1 MLCSNINNI
10 STMTLK
16 NFYKYKKEKESEALS
31 KSIQSKAKIS
41 DDLNNNKI
49 SNNNNINVLK
59 KSSSGKN
66 SFISRYDSNNRNNK
80 TIHIENKRDLLLNNK
95 FFFSTSELGN
105 ITDIININN
114 KYQKTVNENK
124 FNDKIMI
131 RNKSSFNE
139 DKNDS
144 IKQLIKVN
152 TKIGRDGSSKP
163 NYNSYSKSRDNCNAK
178 NGKMIN
184 ERLSQNHE
192 QKSTKNKNSKS
203 IKYNGSF
210 TQKKFYL
217 NEKIQFLIKKM
228 NKIIYSKIFQYLKEK
243 FRDKNS
249 KLKKPNIPNRKQ
261 QSNDKNKPKLNLS
274 SKKRTSKNKNKD
286 KEKDNIYKQTQ
297 KNKNPRVVFGNLL
310 LNRPPSQLSI
320 FPSKNNISS
329 HINNQFKQKDI
340 KTRINQSSI
349 LDNIKSKINKSK
361 NKREN
366 KVHNNSINSKDR
378 SILLKN
384 KKNNNSSQ
392 KNIIDKKC
400 KKNIKIKEKNNLL
413 INNDEMELIKSL
425 SNNNFKEPTSKEDI
439 HHYNTEI
446 SSQIINSI
454 YNNNNAG
461 RICKVYENC
470 LLDENK
476 MLENRISDFK
486 YGNKPK
492 YKKDKIMEYASSPSP
507 KNLNNIN
514 FPFMK
519 KNASPKSNMKMSI
532 NIKANN
538 INNNKIGE
546 KIPYFPKYD
555 LNTFNIISSNLYE
568 STPIKY
574 ALYRWYNIITK
585 KKIINIFANRNK
597 IKQLVNK
604 SDSII
609 MNKIKKL
616 FRCLLLKI
624 YFNRYFDAYS
634 RKKILEKMK
643 NNKNNAIKCIN
654 IPIRQKSGCDIINNI
669 NINNYINYSDLN
681 KFMKKRAQSPVVLSK
696 LIMPSKDNNKY
707 NQVINNGNIFDE
719 QNKNVNISNM
729 NYANN
734 LKYNY
739 KCNNYNNNYVPL
751 AQTDRM
757 HNNLY
762 SPMNISVPKLANKNK
777 FCFNDMNNND
787 KKELN
792 MTDMYSNN
800 NKYYENNVNKRNVL
814 IDQVNQLRMVFNLLE
829 QHENKNNNI
838 YECFHKWLYDTKL
851 GLKIKN
857 KCLFWSFTGNNNCYN
872 IFDEGNQVYQK
883 YSVNTYKGKD
893 YNNGFSVKK
902 NNITSIEIGKY
913 TPVRGIKSFRSKT
926 SQKGSDTHKIFEYND
941 TKEVINK
948 NSNVIKN
955 SPSLINNY
963 SNKSSVN
970 MVYHK
975 KKLINPNI
983 LSINNNCFL
992 EYNTNTYTN
1001 NSYLINFD
1009 NYEMNTYKKSFY
1021 KNKNNNFSNIEIN
1034 NSINSF
1040 YLDNYNKGNFNV
1052 NPNGYKSSV
1061 YIPHDYIQEKKIEIK
1076 KMNKI
1081 EEKEINFAQYRR
1093 NKSYNKI
1100 SKIIP
1105 QYNENKDNNIEGN
1118 KFNLYLNENKSDKN
1132 NNVNINEIKIIYRKG
1147 KNFMN
1152 NFNNNISYSKKI
1164 KIYSNN
1170 NNNINNIFKKNNKI
1184 KKNNSNKNGS
1194 NKINKSM
1201 CYINHNYILKNIEQ
1215 SNKLNYS
1222 FSYVKNKIIL

>member
-1 MLCSNINNI
+1 MLSSNINNI

-16 NFYKYKKEKESEALS
+16 NFYKHKREKEKENDILS
-31 KSIQSKAKIS
+31 KSIQSQTKIN
-41 DDLNNNKI
+41 DELNNNKI
-49 SNNNNINVLK
+49 NNINNINILK

-80 TIHIENKRDLLLNNK
+80 TIHIDNKRDLQLNNK

-105 ITDIININN
+105 ITDIISINN
-114 KYQKTVNENK
+114 KYQKTSSENK
-124 FNDKIMI
+124 FYDKIMV

-139 DKNDS
+139 DKNGS

-152 TKIGRDGSSKP
+152 TKIGKDGISKS
-163 NYNSYSKSRDNCNAK
+163 NFNSYSKSKHNCNSK
-178 NGKMIN
+178 KGKTPN
-184 ERLSQNHE
+184 ERLNQNYE
-192 QKSTKNKNSKS
+192 QKSTKNKNIKNV
-203 IKYNGSF
+203 KYNISF

-217 NEKIQFLIKKM
+217 NEKIQFFIKKM
-228 NKIIYSKIFQYLKEK
+228 KKIIYNKIFQYLKEK

-249 KLKKPNIPNRKQ
+249 KLKKANIPSKKQ

-286 KEKDNIYKQTQ
+286 KDNIYKQTQ

-310 LNRPPSQLSI
+310 LNRPPSQLSVI
-320 FPSKNNISS
+320 PSKNNISS
-329 HINNQFKQKDI
+329 HINNQLKQKSI

-366 KVHNNSINSKDR
+366 KAHNNSINSKDR
-378 SILLKN
+378 NILLKN
-384 KKNNNSSQ
+384 KKNINFSQ

-400 KKNIKIKEKNNLL
+400 KKNNKIKEKNNLI
-413 INNDEMELIKSL
+413 INNDEIELIKSF
-425 SNNNFKEPTSKEDI
+425 SNNNFKESSSKEDMP
-439 HHYNTEI
+439 HYNTEI

-454 YNNNNAG
+454 YNINNAG

-470 LLDENK
+470 LLDGNK
-476 MLENRISDFK
+476 FLENRISNFK

-492 YKKDKIMEYASSPSP
+492 YKKDKIMEYTSSPSP

-519 KNASPKSNMKMSI
+519 KNASPKSNMKKNI
-532 NIKANN
+532 NIKLNN
-538 INNNKIGE
+538 INNNKLGE
-546 KIPYFPKYD
+546 RISYFPKYD
-555 LNTFNIISSNLYE
+555 TNTFNIISGNLYE
-568 STPIKY
+568 SNIIKY
-574 ALYRWYNIITK
+574 SFFHWHNLITK
-585 KKIINIFANRNK
+585 KKIIKIFSNRNK
-597 IKQLVNK
+597 MKQLMNK
-604 SDSII
+604 SNLII
-609 MNKIKKL
+609 INKIMKL
-616 FRCLLLKI
+616 FRRLLLKK
-624 YFNRYFDAYS
+624 YFNIYMDVYS

-643 NNKNNAIKCIN
+643 NNKSNAIKCIN

-681 KFMKKRAQSPVVLSK
+681 KFMKKRAQSPIVLSK
-696 LIMPSKDNNKY
+696 LIMTKDNTKY
-707 NQVINNGNIFDE
+707 NHLINNGNIFDE
-719 QNKNVNISNM
+719 QNKNININHI

-739 KCNNYNNNYVPL
+739 KSKNYNNNYVPF
-751 AQTDRM
+751 AQTDRI

-762 SPMNISVPKLANKNK
+762 SPMNSSVPKLANKNK
-777 FCFNDMNNND
+777 FVYNND
-787 KKELN
+787 TNELN
-792 MTDMYSNN
+792 MTDMYNN
-800 NKYYENNVNKRNVL
+800 NKYYENNLNSNKKNVL

-829 QHENKNNNI
+829 QHENKTTSI

-851 GLKIKN
+851 GQKIKN

-902 NNITSIEIGKY
+902 NNITSLEIGKY

-1164 KIYSNN
+1164 KIYSSN
-1170 NNNINNIFKKNNKI
+1170 NNNINNIFKKNTKI
-1184 KKNNSNKNGS
+1184 KKNNSNKNDS

-1201 CYINHNYILKNIEQ
+1201 CYIIHNYILKNIEQ

-1222 FSYVKNKIIL
+1222 FSYVKSKIIL

>member
-1 MLCSNINNI
+1 MLSSNINNI

-16 NFYKYKKEKESEALS
+16 DFYKHKKEKEKENEFLS
-31 KSIQSKAKIS
+31 KSIQTKTKIK
-41 DDLNNNKI
+41 DELNNKKI
-49 SNNNNINVLK
+49 SNINNINVIK

-80 TIHIENKRDLLLNNK
+80 TIHIDNKRDLLLNNK

-105 ITDIININN
+105 ITDIININS
-114 KYQKTVNENK
+114 KYQKTFSENK
-124 FNDKIMI
+124 FYDKIII
-131 RNKSSFNE
+131 RNKSNFNE

-152 TKIGRDGSSKP
+152 TKIGKDGSSKP
-163 NYNSYSKSRDNCNAK
+163 NFNSYSKSKDNCNSK
-178 NGKMIN
+178 KGKMAN
-184 ERLSQNHE
+184 EKSTKIHG
-192 QKSTKNKNSKS
+192 QKSTKNKNIKS
-203 IKYNGSF
+203 VKYNISL
-210 TQKKFYL
+210 TQKKFFI
-217 NEKIQFLIKKM
+217 NEKIQFFAKKM
-228 NKIIYSKIFQYLKEK
+228 NKIFYNKTFQYLKEK
-243 FRDKNS
+243 FRDKNN
-249 KLKKPNIPNRKQ
+249 KLKKANAPDKKQ

-274 SKKRTSKNKNKD
+274 SKKRTSKNKN

-310 LNRPPSQLSI
+310 LNRPPSQISI
-320 FPSKNNISS
+320 IPSKNNISS
-329 HINNQFKQKDI
+329 QINNQLKQKNL
-340 KTRINQSSI
+340 KNKINQSSI

-378 SILLKN
+378 NILLKN
-384 KKNNNSSQ
+384 KKNNNFSQ
-392 KNIIDKKC
+392 KNIIDKKS
-400 KKNIKIKEKNNLL
+400 KKNIKIKEKNNLI
-413 INNDEMELIKSL
+413 INNEEMEFIKSL
-425 SNNNFKEPTSKEDI
+425 SNNNLKETSSKEDMQ
-439 HHYNTEI
+439 HYNTEI

-454 YNNNNAG
+454 YNINNAG

-470 LLDENK
+470 LLDGNK
-476 MLENRISDFK
+476 FLENRISEIK
-486 YGNKPK
+486 CN
-492 YKKDKIMEYASSPSP
+492 KDKIMEYTSSSSP
-507 KNLNNIN
+507 KNINNIN
-514 FPFMK
+514 FPFIK
-519 KNASPKSNMKMSI
+519 KNVSPKCNMKMNI
-532 NIKANN
+532 NIKLNN
-538 INNNKIGE
+538 IKGE
-546 KIPYFPKYD
+546 KISYFPKYD
-555 LNTFNIISSNLYE
+555 TKTYNIISTNLYE
-568 STPIKY
+568 NIPIKY
-574 ALYRWYNIITK
+574 ALYHWYHLTTK

-597 IKQLVNK
+597 MKRLVNK
-604 SDSII
+604 SGSII
-609 MNKIKKL
+609 IKKIMRL
-616 FRCLLLKI
+616 FHCLLLKK
-624 YFNRYFDAYS
+624 YFNRYMDVYS
-634 RKKILEKMK
+634 KKKILEKIK
-643 NNKNNAIKCIN
+643 NNKKNYIKCIN

-681 KFMKKRAQSPVVLSK
+681 KFMKKRAQSPIVLSK

-707 NQVINNGNIFDE
+707 SPVINNGNIFDE
-719 QNKNVNISNM
+719 QNKDININNM

-739 KCNNYNNNYVPL
+739 KYKNYNNNYVPF
-751 AQTDRM
+751 AQTDRI

-762 SPMNISVPKLANKNK
+762 SPINSSVPKLTNKNK
-777 FCFNDMNNND
+777 FCFNDMYNND
-787 KKELN
+787 TNELN
-792 MTDMYSNN
+792 MTNDMHNN

-829 QHENKNNNI
+829 QHDNKNTSI
-838 YECFHKWLYDTKL
+838 FECFHKWLYDTKL
-851 GLKIKN
+851 GQKIKN

-893 YNNGFSVKK
+893 YNSGFSVKK

-926 SQKGSDTHKIFEYND
+926 SQKGSDTQKIFEYND
-941 TKEVINK
+941 TREINNK
-948 NSNVIKN
+948 NSNSNMIKN
-955 SPSLINNY
+955 SSSLVNNY
-963 SNKSSVN
+963 SNKSSKN
-970 MVYHK
+970 MVYK

-983 LSINNNCFL
+983 LGNNNCFL

-1001 NSYLINFD
+1001 NSYLLNFD
-1009 NYEMNTYKKSFY
+1009 NYEIMNYKKTFY
-1021 KNKNNNFSNIEIN
+1021 KNKNNNFSNIEINN

-1052 NPNGYKSSV
+1052 NPTGYKSSV

-1100 SKIIP
+1100 SNIVP

-1118 KFNLYLNENKSDKN
+1118 KLNIYLNENKIEKN
-1132 NNVNINEIKIIYRKG
+1132 KNANININEIKIIYRKG

-1152 NFNNNISYSKKI
+1152 NFNSNISYNKKI
-1164 KIYSNN
+1164 KIYSSNN
-1170 NNNINNIFKKNNKI
+1170 HTNINNIFKKKVKI
-1184 KKNNSNKNGS
+1184 KNKNNDKKDI

-1201 CYINHNYILKNIEQ
+1201 CCIHHNYKLKNIEQ
-1215 SNKLNYS
+1215 SKKSLNYS
-1222 FSYVKNKIIL
+1222 FSYTKSKIIL

>member
-1 MLCSNINNI
+1 
-10 STMTLK
+10 MTLK
-16 NFYKYKKEKESEALS
+16 HFHKHKKEKEDDILS
-31 KSIQSKAKIS
+31 KSIQSKTKIN
-41 DDLNNNKI
+41 DELNNNKI
-49 SNNNNINVLK
+49 NNINNINILK

-80 TIHIENKRDLLLNNK
+80 TIHIDNKRDLLLNNK
-95 FFFSTSELGN
+95 FFSTSELGN

-114 KYQKTVNENK
+114 KYQKTFSENK
-124 FNDKIMI
+124 FYDKIMV
-131 RNKSSFNE
+131 RNKSNFNE

-152 TKIGRDGSSKP
+152 TKIGKDGTSKS
-163 NYNSYSKSRDNCNAK
+163 NFNSYSKSKDNCNSK
-178 NGKMIN
+178 KGKTPTEKLN
-184 ERLSQNHE
+184 QNYE
-192 QKSTKNKNSKS
+192 QRSTKNKNMKRV
-203 IKYNGSF
+203 KYNVLY
-210 TQKKFYL
+210 TQKKLYL
-217 NEKIQFLIKKM
+217 NEKIQIFIKKM
-228 NKIIYSKIFQYLKEK
+228 NKIIYNKIFQYLKEK
-243 FRDKNS
+243 FRDKNN
-249 KLKKPNIPNRKQ
+249 KFKKTNITNKKQ

-286 KEKDNIYKQTQ
+286 KDNIYKQTQ

-310 LNRPPSQLSI
+310 LNRPPSQLSVI
-320 FPSKNNISS
+320 PSKNNISS
-329 HINNQFKQKDI
+329 HINNQLKQKSI

-378 SILLKN
+378 SILIKN
-384 KKNNNSSQ
+384 KKNNNFSQ

-400 KKNIKIKEKNNLL
+400 KKNIKIKEKNNLI
-413 INNDEMELIKSL
+413 INNDEMELIKSF
-425 SNNNFKEPTSKEDI
+425 SNNNLKETSSKEDMQ
-439 HHYNTEI
+439 HYNTEV

-454 YNNNNAG
+454 YNINNPG

-470 LLDENK
+470 LLDGNK
-476 MLENRISDFK
+476 FLENRISDFK

-492 YKKDKIMEYASSPSP
+492 YKKDKIMEYASSLSP

-519 KNASPKSNMKMSI
+519 KNVSPKSNIKMNI
-532 NIKANN
+532 NINLNN
-538 INNNKIGE
+538 NNNNKLGE
-546 KIPYFPKYD
+546 RISYFPKYD
-555 LNTFNIISSNLYE
+555 TNTFNIISGKLYE
-568 STPIKY
+568 NIPIKY
-574 ALYRWYNIITK
+574 ALYHWNNLIIK
-585 KKIINIFANRNK
+585 KKIIKIFANRNK
-597 IKQLVNK
+597 MKQLVNK
-604 SDSII
+604 SNLII
-609 MNKIKKL
+609 INKIMKL
-616 FRCLLLKI
+616 FHCLLLKK
-624 YFNRYFDAYS
+624 YFNRYMDVYS

-654 IPIRQKSGCDIINNI
+654 IPIRHKSGCDIINNI

-681 KFMKKRAQSPVVLSK
+681 KFMKKRAQSPIILSK
-696 LIMPSKDNNKY
+696 FIMTSKDNNKFS
-707 NQVINNGNIFDE
+707 QVISNGNIFDE
-719 QNKNVNISNM
+719 QNKNININHM

-739 KCNNYNNNYVPL
+739 KNKNCNNNYVPF

-762 SPMNISVPKLANKNK
+762 SPMNSSVPKLANKNI
-777 FCFNDMNNND
+777 FYFNDMNNND
-787 KKELN
+787 TKELN
-792 MTDMYSNN
+792 MSDMLNN
-800 NKYYENNVNKRNVL
+800 NKYYENNSNKRNIL

-829 QHENKNNNI
+829 QHENKNTSI
-838 YECFHKWLYDTKL
+838 YECFHRWLYDTKL
-851 GLKIKN
+851 GQKIKN

-872 IFDEGNQVYQK
+872 IFDEGSQVYQK

-902 NNITSIEIGKY
+902 NSITSIEIGKY

-926 SQKGSDTHKIFEYND
+926 SQKGSDTHKIFGYND
-941 TKEVINK
+941 TKEIINK
-948 NSNVIKN
+948 NSNMIKN
-955 SPSLINNY
+955 SSSLINNY

-983 LSINNNCFL
+983 LGINNNCFL

-1001 NSYLINFD
+1001 NSYLLNFD
-1009 NYEMNTYKKSFY
+1009 NYEMKTYKKCFY
-1021 KNKNNNFSNIEIN
+1021 KNKINNFSNIEVN

-1052 NPNGYKSSV
+1052 NPNEYKSSL

-1100 SKIIP
+1100 SKVVP
-1105 QYNENKDNNIEGN
+1105 QYDENKDNNIEG
-1118 KFNLYLNENKSDKN
+1118 KKLNLYLNDNKSDKN
-1132 NNVNINEIKIIYRKG
+1132 NNVKINEIKIIYRKG

-1152 NFNNNISYSKKI
+1152 NFNSNISYNKKI
-1164 KIYSNN
+1164 KIYSSN
-1170 NNNINNIFKKNNKI
+1170 NNNINNIFKRSTKI
-1184 KKNNSNKNGS
+1184 KINNIDKIGS

-1215 SNKLNYS
+1215 NKNKLNYS